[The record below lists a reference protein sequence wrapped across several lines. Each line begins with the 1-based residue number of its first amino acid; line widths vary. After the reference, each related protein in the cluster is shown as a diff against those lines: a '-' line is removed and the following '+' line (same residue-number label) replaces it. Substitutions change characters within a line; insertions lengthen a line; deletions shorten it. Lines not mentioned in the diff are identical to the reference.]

1 MTLKQTARCSNY
13 QKHCNGTGLP
23 SCHDLFLRYFHLNSD
38 HTGVDRTPWSGKPKL
53 HHHTRDQ
60 LARAMSYNKQKF
72 KNKAMQSYASKV
84 WNEMLFDKL

>member
-1 MTLKQTARCSNY
+1 MVPVSP
-13 QKHCNGTGLP
+13 HVMI
-23 SCHDLFLRYFHLNSD
+23 YFSDILNSD